1 LGLLKTTGIVTKT
14 RKYSET
20 SLIATIITKDFGRIS
35 AIANNVRTSKS
46 RMLMGLQLFAYS
58 EIVVYESRSKTG
70 LYKLN
75 EMTVLESFGGIRNSL
90 EKLAYASYF
99 AEVTNAAVPEGDP
112 EEEILQLFLNT
123 LFALDRDLCH
133 FEKIKAVFEWR
144 IAAISGYEPRVE
156 GCCVCE
162 KSDGDFLFDIAK
174 GDCFCPECKG
184 EETGCAM
191 LSSSMGKVIGYI
203 SEAESKKIFSFD
215 AGEKAIKYLGDL
227 GERYIETQLERQFAT
242 LEYLKKVIGLEQLQ

>member
-156 GCCVCE
+156 
-162 KSDGDFLFDIAK
+162 
-174 GDCFCPECKG
+174 
-184 EETGCAM
+184 
-191 LSSSMGKVIGYI
+191 
-203 SEAESKKIFSFD
+203 
-215 AGEKAIKYLGDL
+215 AIH
-227 GERYIETQLERQFAT
+227 A
-242 LEYLKKVIGLEQLQ
+242 GLECGLLCGKLPDLDCVSTGPDLANVHTPREQMSISSVQRLWHFVLELLKQSR